1 MASSAASIPSGCT
14 PVADSEDL
22 NRKKGLKEIMS
33 DPIVR
38 EPDIA
43 EVKLPVQEYFKASES
58 LLHWKEAACMP
69 CSGEQIAVTE
79 QADFFREN
87 PNDISAEETKAVTVV
102 VELAPVQR
110 GGVRPIARSKEP
122 SATLSVKPSKFV
134 PRESRKDNVLPQ
146 LSPINGSA
154 ASAEVVMIDSTPKLL
169 DEASGNQQRDSF
181 LVSKTARQHFGSWKL
196 ERQVRSTTAAG
207 VNRSAQTLEKLQ
219 DATGALADAAPAG
232 VSAAA
237 ATAETAR

>member
-1 MASSAASIPSGCT
+1 
-14 PVADSEDL
+14 
-22 NRKKGLKEIMS
+22 LKEIMS
-33 DPIVR
+33 DSIVR

-43 EVKLPVQEYFKASES
+43 EVKLPVQEYIKASES
-58 LLHWKEAACMP
+58 VLHWKEAARMP
-69 CSGEQIAVTE
+69 CRGEQIAVIE
-79 QADFFREN
+79 QADFFSEN

-169 DEASGNQQRDSF
+169 DEASGNQQRGSF
-181 LVSKTARQHFGSWKL
+181 LVSKTRQHFGSWKL

-207 VNRSAQTLEKLQ
+207 VNGSAQTLEKLQ
-219 DATGALADAAPAG
+219 DATGTVADAAPAG
-232 VSAAA
+232 ESAAA
-237 ATAETAR
+237 ATAEIARLFSLITNCICFNVIVLCLLLPCRL